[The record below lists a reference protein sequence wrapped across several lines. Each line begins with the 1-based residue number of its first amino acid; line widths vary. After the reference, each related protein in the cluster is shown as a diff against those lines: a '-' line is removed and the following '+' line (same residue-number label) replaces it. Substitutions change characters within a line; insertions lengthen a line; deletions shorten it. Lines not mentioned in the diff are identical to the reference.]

1 MSIRRVDLPA
11 NTGKGIRCGPCMKS
25 FKSWL
30 RLKKHQADFHGAQ
43 NEFTRY
49 STNEMSLTGRKS
61 QQKENLHISEE
72 ALKDEISKLRA
83 RK

>member
-1 MSIRRVDLPA
+1 LSIRRVDMPSQA
-11 NTGKGIRCGPCMKS
+11 GKGIRCGECLKN

-43 NEFTRY
+43 NEFTKY
-49 STNEMSLTGRKS
+49 TTNEMSLTGRKS
-61 QQKENLHISEE
+61 VQKENLHISEE